1 MFNRLRIQ
9 NYRAFTDLRIDRLSR
24 LNLFTGRNNSGKTTL
39 LEALFLLCGAGTSQM
54 ALNVN
59 VVRELNLVARLAVP
73 ETSWKSLFTAFDIER
88 AVKIEGQ
95 HSSFGSLNL
104 HIKIDRLGAVQVP
117 LDSSSRKSMPE
128 FPSFTG
134 LLFSYKMGSKGTA
147 KSRISLV
154 GDELQAE
161 PTDVQPPF
169 AAAFLSSRNGDPQE
183 DAVRLGRLRKRM
195 QGDLVVKALQIVEPR
210 LRSVEDNSASGGPM
224 IWGDIGLP
232 ELVPLPVMGE
242 GMTRVARAI
251 LAISLTP
258 GGVVLMD
265 EIESGLHHSILPKF
279 WAAIGKAATQFNTQ
293 IFATTHSFECMEAA
307 HRTLDDESF
316 LVHRLEAVDGQ
327 IRCASYEPAE
337 LEAAVSHSLEVR

>member
-39 LEALFLLCGAGTSQM
+39 LEALFLLCGAGESKM
-54 ALNVN
+54 ALNLHVI
-59 VVRELNLVARLAVP
+59 RDLNSAAGPVVP

-95 HSSFGSLNL
+95 HSSFGSLSL
-104 HIKIDRLGAVQVP
+104 HIMIDRPGVFQVP
-117 LDSSSRKSMPE
+117 LDSSGRKWMPE
-128 FPSFTG
+128 FADFTG
-134 LLFSYKMGSKGTA
+134 LLFSYKMGSKEAA

-154 GDELQAE
+154 GRGLQAE
-161 PTDVQPPF
+161 PTDVQRPF
-169 AAAFLSSRNGDPQE
+169 GAAFLSSRNHSPQE
-183 DAVRLGRLRKRM
+183 DAVQLGRLRRRK
-195 QGDLVVKALQIVEPR
+195 QGDLVVKALRIVEPR
-210 LRSVEDNSASGGPM
+210 LQSIEDNSASGGPM
-224 IWGDIGLP
+224 IWGDIGLK

-242 GMTRVARAI
+242 GMTRIARAI
-251 LAISLTP
+251 IAISMTP
-258 GGVVLMD
+258 DGVVLVD

-279 WAAIGKAATQFNTQ
+279 WAAIDRAAKQFNTQ

-307 HRTLDDESF
+307 HRKLDHESL

-327 IRCASYEPAE
+327 IRCVSYEPAE
-337 LEAAVSHSLEVR
+337 LEAAVFHSLEVR